1 MLLTRATISRRHSPL
16 TLALARCYHQPSV
29 AETADWLQGNS
40 DDAPA
45 YMNWIDGAFVESTT
59 REWIP
64 VKNPA
69 TNQIIGRVP
78 ESTPEELERAIQSAA
93 KAFQTWKAVPVQQ
106 RQRVNLKYQQLI
118 RDHTEDIA
126 KWITLENGKT
136 MADARGDIF
145 RGLEVVESACNIADK
160 MMGETLGGLST
171 SIDCTSYRQ
180 PLGVCAG
187 IAPFNFP
194 VMIPLWMFPLAT
206 AAGNTFVL
214 KPSERTPGPSMLL
227 AKLAQEAGLP
237 DGVLNIVHG
246 SKPIVNGICDSP
258 GIKAISFVGSNQ
270 AGEYIFDRGTKTGK
284 RVQANLGA
292 KNHAAVLP
300 DADRAATIRA
310 LIGAAFGAAGQRCM
324 ALSVAILVGRTR
336 EWIPD
341 LVAEASKLKVG
352 CGFDVASDLGPLIS
366 VESKE
371 RVERIIGTAVEQG
384 AELALD
390 GRNIVVD
397 GFDQGNF
404 VGPTILAKVKPGNI
418 AYDEEIFG
426 PVLVCVEVE
435 TLEEAMQIINSN
447 PYGNGTALF
456 TGSGSAARKFQMDV
470 DGKPS
475 AKLVFLYQRWS
486 AIANFLFLRSTIQ
499 SDKLE
504 STPQFQS
511 RCPCSPSPAAEE
523 AFVVISTFTESQE
536 SIFLLKSR
544 Q

>member
-1 MLLTRATISRRHSPL
+1 
-16 TLALARCYHQPSV
+16 
-29 AETADWLQGNS
+29 
-40 DDAPA
+40 
-45 YMNWIDGAFVESTT
+45 MNWIDGAFVESTT

-64 VKNPA
+64 VKDPA
-69 TNQIIGRVP
+69 TNQIIGRIP
-78 ESTPEELERAIQSAA
+78 ESTPEELDQAIQSAA

-106 RQRVNLKYQQLI
+106 RQRVNLRYQQLI

-171 SIDCTSYRQ
+171 SIDCTTYRQ

-214 KPSERTPGPSMLL
+214 KPSERTPGASMLL
-227 AKLAQEAGLP
+227 AKLAKEAGLP

-246 SKPIVNGICDSP
+246 SKSIVNGICDSP
-258 GIKAISFVGSNQ
+258 DIKAISFVGSNT

-300 DADRAATIRA
+300 DADRGATIKA
-310 LIGAAFGAAGQRCM
+310 IIGAAFGAAGQRCM
-324 ALSVAILVGRTR
+324 ALSVIILVGPTR

-341 LVAEASKLKVG
+341 LVAEASKLVVG
-352 CGFDVASDLGPLIS
+352 SGFDVTSDLGPLIS

-371 RVERIIGTAVEQG
+371 RVKRIIGTSVEQG

-404 VGPTILAKVKPGNI
+404 IGPTILAKVKPGNI

-426 PVLVCVEVE
+426 PVLVCMEVE
-435 TLEEAMQIINSN
+435 TLEEAMQIINCN

-456 TGSGSAARKFQMDV
+456 TQSGSAARKFQMEI
-470 DGKPS
+470 DGKPYVITCGRPTWVCCCS
-475 AKLVFLYQRWS
+475 FLVAALYHPVGQVGINTPIPVPLPMFSFTGSRGS
-486 AIANFLFLRSTIQ
+486 IRGDINFYGKSGVNFFTQIKTVTSNWPI
-499 SDKLE
+499 DKRIELGGVNM
-504 STPQFQS
+504 PLMGKN
-511 RCPCSPSPAAEE
+511 E
-523 AFVVISTFTESQE
+523 AS
-536 SIFLLKSR
+536 
-544 Q
+544 